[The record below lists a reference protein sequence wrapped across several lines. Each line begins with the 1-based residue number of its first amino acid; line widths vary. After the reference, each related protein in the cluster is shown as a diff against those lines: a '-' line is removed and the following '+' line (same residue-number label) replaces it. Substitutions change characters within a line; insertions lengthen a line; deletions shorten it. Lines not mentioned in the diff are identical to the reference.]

1 VRLGLLV
8 REGRVRS
15 APAGPARAAGS
26 PARAPASRFGAALAR
41 ARAAL
46 PATAAGL
53 GPALAFQSALPA
65 LARRRRLAD
74 DGHAQLRER
83 REEAD
88 PGRTAASPL
97 DFMSAAAAAAARPP
111 EAAPALLP
119 PRALEQLALAAR
131 ELGGRPS
138 VELTFGRDL
147 RVTLLRAERGVEVVL
162 APAEGLHRAA
172 DAELPGLVAALRAG
186 GVVVTRAEVR
196 ATSAPQPSA
205 TRGRALTAQRAS
217 ATTARTLDPD
227 GTVAKW

>member
-1 VRLGLLV
+1 MGT
-8 REGRVRS
+8 RS
-15 APAGPARAAGS
+15 C
-26 PARAPASRFGAALAR
+26 ASG
-41 ARAAL
+41 
-46 PATAAGL
+46 
-53 GPALAFQSALPA
+53 
-65 LARRRRLAD
+65 ARRQIPDGPQRR
-74 DGHAQLRER
+74 RS
-83 REEAD
+83 
-88 PGRTAASPL
+88 TSCT
-97 DFMSAAAAAAARPP
+97 AAAAAAARPP

-119 PRALEQLALAAR
+119 PRALEQVALAAR

-196 ATSAPQPSA
+196 AASAPQPSA

>member
-1 VRLGLLV
+1 
-8 REGRVRS
+8 
-15 APAGPARAAGS
+15 
-26 PARAPASRFGAALAR
+26 
-41 ARAAL
+41 
-46 PATAAGL
+46 
-53 GPALAFQSALPA
+53 
-65 LARRRRLAD
+65 
-74 DGHAQLRER
+74 ER

-88 PGRTAASPL
+88 PGRTAASPRL
-97 DFMSAAAAAAARPP
+97 DFMSAAAAAPARPP
-111 EAAPALLP
+111 EGSPALLP
-119 PRALEQLALAAR
+119 PRALEQVALAAR

-162 APAEGLHRAA
+162 APAEGLRRAA

-186 GVVVTRAEVR
+186 GVVISRAEVR

-205 TRGRALTAQRAS
+205 TRGRALTSQRAS